1 MKRVMMM
8 FVICAGLT
16 ACSSGNS
23 TDEVISK
30 EDVMSMDSSALN
42 TVVEDKFSGDFS
54 GEVGS
59 KNVSLNIKK
68 GEYTLKVND
77 KTYKG
82 KFFLLDDGNQIELE
96 GEKLPY
102 SVFYFSAEGSLLI
115 MNKDGSFPEEE
126 KEYFLTK

>member
-8 FVICAGLT
+8 FVICVGLT

-59 KNVSLNIKK
+59 KNVSLNLKK
-68 GEYTLKVND
+68 GEYTLKVDD

-82 KFFLLDDGNQIELE
+82 NFFLLDDGNQIELE